1 MHTHALT
8 VTHVH
13 THTPPLPTT
22 TRATRMIL
30 IFLPKYT
37 LNTLFKT
44 IFFKKPQTLQ
54 NIPKCVS
61 IVHFEGSIMI
71 RLPFTY
77 MDDLLMRDTPLIS

>member
-13 THTPPLPTT
+13 THTTT
-22 TRATRMIL
+22 ANNNKSNKNDPHISSK
-30 IFLPKYT
+30 IYT
-37 LNTLFKT
+37 EHIIKT

-77 MDDLLMRDTPLIS
+77 MDDLLMRGTPLIS